1 MKNARTRIN
10 IIIALGI
17 ILAIA
22 HVVSIIVG
30 AFYVGS
36 LPLAL
41 VWIAGWTALD
51 VAIIFNP
58 WRRKKVA

>member
-1 MKNARTRIN
+1 VKNARTRIN

-22 HVVSIIVG
+22 HVVSIVVG

-36 LPLAL
+36 LPLSL
-41 VWIAGWTALD
+41 VWIAAWTILD
-51 VAIIFNP
+51 AAIIFHP
-58 WRRKKVA
+58 WRKKVA